1 MTLTLTAT
9 DHDDLCHGWSWEI
22 VDENQLVEDVARVAL
37 GQYRHVSKI
46 LVGLNSRP
54 MPTSAEHVAD
64 AVAKLTVAEDG
75 TPWHRDGWLFQTISW
90 IAAHHNK
97 GTAVIRAPHI
107 RKADHGFD
115 GIQLELSDDGASISA
130 LVVFEDK
137 ATTSPRATILKD
149 VWPDLVKMEAGE
161 RITELTHEA
170 AALLETQLG
179 AFAAIDIDRAVG
191 QILWNEARRYRVSI
205 TVDNALAATDARA
218 ALFAGYDNKVG
229 GVVARRRAETIVI
242 PDMRAWMGAFA
253 ERVKERVT
261 ELATNV

>member
-1 MTLTLTAT
+1 MTLTLIAT
-9 DHDDLCHGWSWEI
+9 NHDDLCHGWSWEI
-22 VDENQLVEDVARVAL
+22 VDENQLVEDVALVAL

-115 GIQLELSDDGASISA
+115 VSA
-130 LVVFEDK
+130 VPAPPCGF
-137 ATTSPRATILKD
+137 
-149 VWPDLVKMEAGE
+149 
-161 RITELTHEA
+161 
-170 AALLETQLG
+170 
-179 AFAAIDIDRAVG
+179 
-191 QILWNEARRYRVSI
+191 
-205 TVDNALAATDARA
+205 DA
-218 ALFAGYDNKVG
+218 
-229 GVVARRRAETIVI
+229 
-242 PDMRAWMGAFA
+242 
-253 ERVKERVT
+253 
-261 ELATNV
+261 